1 MAEYLKSDGAIAVG
15 FDIIFPE
22 QSTRQEIDSSII
34 NELKAL
40 AKNAD
45 IADIRREL
53 LQRLDTISP
62 ELGDSSF
69 VSRVKDSGNIFQSSV
84 FYVRGSDLASDSAMR
99 ADDSTALRIR
109 SALSNS
115 ALSIPLKYSHNIFF
129 NATVPF
135 TELARASRGIGHI
148 NFVPDS
154 DGICRRFM
162 PLLWFGDNETAYPSL
177 ALIIAAHVKGIPIKE
192 VRVQNSSVILG
203 DAVIPL
209 LADGSAR
216 INYQGG
222 VVKKERG
229 GESKYES
236 FYKNIPYDYVV
247 ASKDLIEA
255 GKEPALPKGTFKDK
269 IVLITASA
277 AGLTD
282 LRATPFSP
290 VNPGVEIH
298 ANVIDNIL
306 SKKFLRSIDG
316 RNEKIYILLLAII
329 VGVITVSTKPHTGF
343 LLGATLVS
351 SVIGLHWKLFSYEWE
366 LPLVYPFVAMA
377 GTYLGVLLM
386 RYIYEE
392 REKRHIRSAFGHYL
406 APGVLE
412 DILRSPDKLKLG
424 GERRY
429 MTVLFSDIEGFAS
442 LCEKLTPEEVSGI
455 LNEYL
460 GQMMN
465 CIKIT
470 GGTLDKFIGD
480 AIMAEWNAPVF
491 QEDHAAR
498 ACKTALLMMEELRNL
513 KEKWQKENKPPF
525 NIRIG
530 INTGEMVVGNLG
542 SKEIFDYTVVGTEV
556 STSARLEP
564 LNKDFSTYIAVS
576 ESTYREAEK
585 HYPGKFFF
593 RILGR
598 VVLKGTTVPLDV
610 YELVDW
616 KNTIS
621 KERLEAVEIYR
632 EGLGL
637 FLEARFSDAKRMFQK
652 AIEKYPKDGPSKT
665 YIQLCEFYE
674 RTPPA
679 SDWKSV
685 YVQTSK

>member
-22 QSTRQEIDSSII
+22 QSIRQEIDSSII

-53 LQRLDTISP
+53 LQRLDTIRP

-69 VSRVKDSGNIFQSSV
+69 VSSVKDSGNIFLSSV
-84 FYVRGSDLASDSAMR
+84 FYVGESDLASDPALR

-115 ALSIPLKYSHNIFF
+115 AMSIPLKYPPNFFF
-129 NATVPF
+129 NASVPF

-154 DGICRRFM
+154 DGTCRRFM
-162 PLLWFGDNETAYPSL
+162 PLVWFGDNETAYPSL

-192 VRVQNSSVILG
+192 VRVQNNSVIVG

-236 FYKNIPYDYVV
+236 FYKNILYDYVV

-306 SKKFLRSIDG
+306 SKKFLRSMDG
-316 RNEKIYILLLAII
+316 RNERIYILLLAIV
-329 VGVITVSTKPHTGF
+329 VGAITVSTKPHTGF
-343 LLGATLVS
+343 LLGTTLVS
-351 SVIGLHWKLFSYEWE
+351 SVIGLHWKLFSYEWA

-386 RYIYEE
+386 KYIYEE

-442 LCEKLTPEEVSGI
+442 LCEKLTPEEVSAI

-498 ACKTALLMMEELRNL
+498 GCETALLMMEELRNL

-576 ESTYREAEK
+576 ESTYREVEK

-637 FLEARFSDAKRMFQK
+637 FLKARFSDAKRMFQK
-652 AIEKYPKDGPSKT
+652 AIEKYPQDGPSKM
-665 YIQLCEFYE
+665 YIQLCEFYQ

-679 SDWKSV
+679 SDWKGV